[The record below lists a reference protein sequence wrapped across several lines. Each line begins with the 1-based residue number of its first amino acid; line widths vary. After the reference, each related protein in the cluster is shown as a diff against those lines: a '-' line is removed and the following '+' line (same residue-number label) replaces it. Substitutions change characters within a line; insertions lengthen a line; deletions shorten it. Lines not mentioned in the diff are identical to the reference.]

1 MTSRPSKPTVPP
13 RGRLVTMSDIAKA
26 AGVSQSTVS
35 RILNDTPLSIPV
47 SVKTRERVLALALEF
62 GYRPHPIARALRG
75 APTMLLGALVRDVTD
90 LFFASAIEALSI
102 EARKSG
108 YSVVLGHAR
117 EQADEAL
124 ALAAVLEARQ
134 CDAIVLLGDLRDEP
148 RLIEDLRAA
157 RIPVV
162 GLWHGSDESSDGF
175 RKVGVDN
182 RFGIHAA
189 LGHLV
194 ALGHRRIALV
204 RGPALGDMREREAA
218 YDEYMDAHGTVPPPG
233 YVQHVPTTTA
243 GGEVALGRLLALPEP
258 PTAIV
263 TSTDVLA
270 IGVIHAAYERGLPV
284 PANLSVVGF
293 DDIPLAPAMVPG
305 LTTVQMPIAKM
316 VAAAVKI
323 AIGADARR
331 DMDQPAKPLIF
342 KPKLIVRRSTA
353 PPAEPARAAQ
363 PSRRRKA

>member
-13 RGRLVTMSDIAKA
+13 RGRLVTMSDIAEA

-75 APTMLLGALVRDVTD
+75 APTMLLGAVVRDVTD

-148 RLIEDLRAA
+148 RLIEDLRNA
-157 RIPVV
+157 RMPVV
-162 GLWHGSDESSDGF
+162 GLWHGSDQSNDGF

-182 RFGIHAA
+182 RVGIHAA
-189 LGHLV
+189 LDHLV

-218 YDEYMDAHGTVPPPG
+218 YDEYMDAST
-233 YVQHVPTTTA
+233 
-243 GGEVALGRLLALPEP
+243 GRCRRRATCSTCRTRPAAARSRWRSCSRCREP

-263 TSTDVLA
+263 TVHRRARDRRHPRCLRA
-270 IGVIHAAYERGLPV
+270 RPDRAGD
-284 PANLSVVGF
+284 LSVVGF
-293 DDIPLAPAMVPG
+293 DDIPLASAMVPG

-316 VAAAVKI
+316 VAAAVKL
-323 AIGADARR
+323 AIGADARK
-331 DMDQPAKPLIF
+331 DMDQAGEACDLQAQADRQA
-342 KPKLIVRRSTA
+342 VDRTA
-353 PPAEPARAAQ
+353 R
-363 PSRRRKA
+363 

>member
-1 MTSRPSKPTVPP
+1 MTRRVPKSVPP
-13 RGRLVTMSDIAKA
+13 MRGRVVTMSDIAEA

-75 APTMLLGALVRDVTD
+75 APTMLLGAVVRDVTD

-102 EARKSG
+102 EARNSG

-148 RLIEDLRAA
+148 RLIEDLRNA
-157 RIPVV
+157 RMPVV
-162 GLWHGSDESSDGF
+162 GLWHGSDQSNDGF
-175 RKVGVDN
+175 QKVSVDN
-182 RFGIHAA
+182 RAGIREA
-189 LGHLV
+189 LAHLWS
-194 ALGHRRIALV
+194 LGHRRIALV

-218 YDEYMDAHGTVPPPG
+218 YDEYMAERRTTVPPG
-233 YVQHVPTTTA
+233 YVQRVQNTTG
-243 GGEVALGRLLALPEP
+243 GGEAALGELLALPEP
-258 PTAIV
+258 PTAVV
-263 TSTDVLA
+263 TATDVLA
-270 IGVIHAAYERGLPV
+270 IGIIHAAYERDLNV
-284 PANLSVVGF
+284 PNDLSVVGF
-293 DDIPLAPAMVPG
+293 DDIPLASALVPG

-316 VAAAVKI
+316 VAAGVQL
-323 AIGADARR
+323 AIGANARK
-331 DMDQPAKPLIF
+331 DMDQASKPVIF

-353 PPAEPARAAQ
+353 ALGAA
-363 PSRRRKA
+363 PTKPRNKA